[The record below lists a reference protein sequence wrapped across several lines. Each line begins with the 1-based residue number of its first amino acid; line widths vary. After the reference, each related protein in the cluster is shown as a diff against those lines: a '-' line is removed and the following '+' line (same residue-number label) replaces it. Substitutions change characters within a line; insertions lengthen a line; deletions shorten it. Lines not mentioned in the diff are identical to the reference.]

1 MREPMRILR
10 AFRRFPLA
18 LPTLVVVVV
27 ALVIIFIE
35 RDGGFVCDLVI
46 RNAEI
51 YDGSGTRPFAG
62 TIAINGDHIV
72 GVWRHKPLLFPW
84 GRTTIDAAGA
94 AVSPGFIDTHT
105 HADLSIGDSSSPI
118 GAPNFT
124 RQGVTTLIVGNCG
137 RSPYETRRLG
147 QILAKRKS
155 DVNIATLIGLN
166 SVRERVMGASTAPAS
181 TQEIVQMQNLVR
193 EGMANGAL
201 GVSTGYAYVPGRFAS
216 EAEIVAQLSVARQAG
231 GVHTSHI
238 RDEGKEILAALDEVT
253 RASAAARIPL
263 LISHLKITGAGNCG
277 CYQSMLQRFRTYAR
291 RSGPLYFDQYPYDAS
306 SSSLDLYLPDSF
318 LRLSERD
325 RYRVLSKTPALVKDA
340 IRALLGADRVH
351 DLSFASVAS
360 YAPHLEWRGL
370 TIRQIDERFAT
381 HPFSTL
387 ETQSDVVIEMLKHGG
402 AQMIY
407 HNLCPEVVAG
417 VHRDLVSMVG
427 SDSAIR
433 YNDGES
439 APHPRGWGTFPRV
452 FRTLVREQKILT
464 PEEAVRRMTDLP
476 ARFFGLENRGRIAP
490 GYFAD
495 IVIFD
500 LANITDHAGYD
511 HPFLPPTGI
520 RVVIVNGVVEI
531 AEATRGWRRAS
542 TESLATGDRGGRFV
556 RRSQHITRAA
566 GDGLFSTTR
575 YSEDRRFQHGRI
587 AVLARL
593 LFRGS

>member
-1 MREPMRILR
+1 MRILR

-18 LPTLVVVVV
+18 FPTLVVLAV
-27 ALVIIFIE
+27 ALTTIFIE
-35 RDGGFVCDLVI
+35 RDGGFVCDVII

-51 YDGSGTRPFAG
+51 YDGSGGRPFAG
-62 TIAINGDHIV
+62 TIAIDGDHIV
-72 GVWRHKPLLFPW
+72 GVWHHKLLLFPF
-84 GRTTIDAAGA
+84 GRTTINANGS

-137 RSPYETRRLG
+137 RSPYETRRLAE
-147 QILAKRKS
+147 ILTKRKS

-181 TQEIVQMQNLVR
+181 TQQIVQMQRLVR
-193 EGMANGAL
+193 EGMADGAL

-216 EAEIVAQLSVARQAG
+216 EAEIVAQLSVARQSG

-238 RDEGKEILAALDEVT
+238 RDEGKEVLAAVDEVT

-291 RSGPLYFDQYPYDAS
+291 RFGPLYFDQYPYDAS

-340 IRALLGADRVH
+340 IRALLRADHVL

-370 TIRQIDERFAT
+370 TIRQIDERLAS

-407 HNLCPEVVAG
+407 HN
-417 VHRDLVSMVG
+417 R
-427 SDSAIR
+427 
-433 YNDGES
+433 ES
-439 APHPRGWGTFPRV
+439 KV
-452 FRTLVREQKILT
+452 LT
-464 PEEAVRRMTDLP
+464 PEEAVHRMTDLP

-490 GYFAD
+490 GYYAD

-500 LANITDHAGYD
+500 LATITDHAGYD

-531 AEATRGWRRAS
+531 AEAARGWRRAS
-542 TESLATGDRGGRFV
+542 TESLATADRGGRFV
-556 RRSQHITRAA
+556 RRSQHITR
-566 GDGLFSTTR
+566 GSVDGLFATTR
-575 YSEDRRFQHGRI
+575 YSDDRLFQHGRLAI
-587 AVLARL
+587 LARL
-593 LFRGS
+593 LFR